1 MNIPLRQTGLAYRG
15 IIILVL
21 ASGSFNGIAGVAL
34 ASATPAIAQHFTA
47 GGQGIFLAQL
57 ILVAPALSI
66 ILGSPLANMLGR
78 LIGPRRLLLGAL
90 ALYVLAGL
98 FPLFTPD
105 FVPVI
110 ISRLVLGGASSLI
123 STLALAQAGGMP
135 HETRYKLIGFGT
147 ALASLASI
155 TSIIAAGWL
164 AGKFGWQAACLVYIW
179 PLPLLPAFFAMPAA
193 APGPVQTQV
202 KEGMAPYLT
211 VAPLFLLTILWSAVM
226 FAPSIAGPFLLAAR
240 GMDNPAIIGLVMGG
254 TGLIAAGASALYGW
268 VARLLDFNG
277 QILLVFTLFFIA
289 AVIIVLASTVGLTEA
304 GLVFTG
310 MASGLIAPSL
320 VTMIIHRVEVRHI
333 ATAMGLFTSMIYTSQ
348 LLDPFLFQG
357 MKAVLRLS
365 PFTAI
370 MLICAGGIAASLPR
384 AIRTAVR

>member
-1 MNIPLRQTGLAYRG
+1 
-15 IIILVL
+15 
-21 ASGSFNGIAGVAL
+21 
-34 ASATPAIAQHFTA
+34 
-47 GGQGIFLAQL
+47 
-57 ILVAPALSI
+57 
-66 ILGSPLANMLGR
+66 
-78 LIGPRRLLLGAL
+78 
-90 ALYVLAGL
+90 
-98 FPLFTPD
+98 
-105 FVPVI
+105 
-110 ISRLVLGGASSLI
+110 
-123 STLALAQAGGMP
+123 
-135 HETRYKLIGFGT
+135 
-147 ALASLASI
+147 
-155 TSIIAAGWL
+155 
-164 AGKFGWQAACLVYIW
+164 
-179 PLPLLPAFFAMPAA
+179 
-193 APGPVQTQV
+193 
-202 KEGMAPYLT
+202 
-211 VAPLFLLTILWSAVM
+211 
-226 FAPSIAGPFLLAAR
+226 
-240 GMDNPAIIGLVMGG
+240 MDNPAIIGLVMGG